1 MKKDKSNYRG
11 RQAIIKYSQEQV
23 SIFKETIKSEFDSF
37 SDLTK
42 AKKEINIPNFN
53 NYINTEEIT
62 KIYYCEY
69 TQYILHKFN
78 SSIVN
83 MIIIYINENK
93 SFPQEYKNEHDFISN
108 IISLIKHLMMNEIEV
123 AYFTILI
130 DKIGWQ
136 HEKLDHWV
144 YFAILGI
151 ISKKSCA
158 NKSDN
163 GYKLFIN
170 FFNKKYP
177 EFIDKYSCF
186 VFDEKNE
193 KIINESNINVH
204 LINQRFN
211 ELKRPINTYCRKN
224 FIIMDGLID
233 KIVNLSHPYFKFD
246 NPNDLN
252 KIKNKNK
259 NNKNKAIQLEDLLFN
274 LNKQEEEINFEK
286 IKMFGSDFI
295 NSINFDENYEFSS
308 FYGSYD
314 DIYN

>member
-1 MKKDKSNYRG
+1 
-11 RQAIIKYSQEQV
+11 
-23 SIFKETIKSEFDSF
+23 
-37 SDLTK
+37 
-42 AKKEINIPNFN
+42 
-53 NYINTEEIT
+53 
-62 KIYYCEY
+62 
-69 TQYILHKFN
+69 
-78 SSIVN
+78 
-83 MIIIYINENK
+83 MIIIFINENK

-144 YFAILGI
+144 YFAILGV

-314 DIYN
+314 DMYN